1 MGCKYSKEPVLQ
13 NATFENIPTFTL
25 NGLNTNV
32 KILNVYNGDTLWAAL
47 EHNTKICKYKIRM
60 LEYDSPELH
69 PLKSTPNRGTEISAA
84 KEAKEYLEGLVLNK
98 IVSAEFYDFDKY
110 GRPLCK
116 LYIPDPKKSILN
128 VSSPN
133 KVCVNTLMI
142 RNGHGYQ
149 YMGGT
154 KKSFSTLN
162 TRS

>member
-1 MGCKYSKEPVLQ
+1 MGCKYSKKPVLQ

-25 NGLNTNV
+25 NGINTNV
-32 KILNVYNGDTLWAAL
+32 KILKVYNGDTLWLAL
-47 EHNTKICKYKIRM
+47 EHNNKICKYKIRM
-60 LEYDSPELH
+60 LEYDSPEFR
-69 PLKSTPNRGTEISAA
+69 PLKSIPNREVEIAAA
-84 KEAKEYLEGLVLNK
+84 KRAKQYLEELVLNK

-110 GRPLCK
+110 GRALCK
-116 LYIPDPKKSILN
+116 LYIPDPKRLILN
-128 VSSPN
+128 ISSPN

-142 RNGHGYQ
+142 RSGNGRQ